1 MNLVEI
7 LSTCSVCTNAENW
20 KEISISLTG
29 LYWWKIVLSNKYGI
43 DFSRE
48 DLDANVKRMTNQLW
62 KLIPM
67 REHEEDWQKQLDTVL
82 LEIVGLNE
90 IFIGPL
96 FLQMLSKLEGLRVTE
111 TNFELY
117 RKTIFECISI
127 LQELNHVG
135 LRD

>member
-1 MNLVEI
+1 
-7 LSTCSVCTNAENW
+7 
-20 KEISISLTG
+20 
-29 LYWWKIVLSNKYGI
+29 VLLNKYDL
-43 DFSRE
+43 DFSYE
-48 DLDANVKRMTNQLW
+48 DIEANVKRMTNQLW

-67 REHEEDWQKQLDTVL
+67 REHEEDWQKQLDTVI

-117 RKTIFECISI
+117 RKTVFECISI
-127 LQELNHVG
+127 LQELSHAG

>member
-1 MNLVEI
+1 ML
-7 LSTCSVCTNAENW
+7 L
-20 KEISISLTG
+20 
-29 LYWWKIVLSNKYGI
+29 NKYDI
-43 DFSRE
+43 DFSYE
-48 DLDANVKRMTNQLW
+48 DIDANVKRLTNQLW

-67 REHEEDWQKQLDTVL
+67 REHEEDWQKQLDTVV

-117 RKTIFECISI
+117 RKTVFECISI
-127 LQELNHVG
+127 LQELSHAG